1 MKPAQWRFSVLAHIA
16 DALIPCQNS
25 AVVIGYFRKR
35 PGGHI
40 KNRAVIGQLFLSGAG
55 LRPNKWGKRQTHGRH
70 HPIDLL
76 RPAHGS

>member
-1 MKPAQWRFSVLAHIA
+1 MKPAQWCFSVLAHIA

-40 KNRAVIGQLFLSGAG
+40 
-55 LRPNKWGKRQTHGRH
+55 
-70 HPIDLL
+70 
-76 RPAHGS
+76 